1 MEYLTLNVSLQEL
14 DGRASYEA
22 VVRGPAG
29 DGRARFELDFG
40 GQDLDAITAVVSRPR
55 SSRRRIETVQSA
67 QAREFG
73 SRLFELIFQGSARDA
88 LVTSMSSALG
98 ADERGL
104 RVMFDLEG
112 APALRNVP
120 WELLWDKPDFI
131 SISAYTPVLRYV
143 TPSLR
148 RPPIVVRSPLRIL
161 GMVSSPGDV
170 EALNVEDEK
179 EQLTNACQHLKD
191 RGLLEI
197 EWVAE
202 ANLSGLLE
210 ALKSGTKFH
219 IFHYMGHGDF
229 DEQNEDGVLL
239 FEGPAGRSQRVPG
252 ARLGTILRDHHTLR
266 LAVINACEGA
276 RTANDSSG
284 VASSLME
291 YGLPAVIAMQFE
303 ISDVAAIS
311 FARCFYGSLARG
323 NAIDTALADAR
334 LGMFADEHALEWATP
349 VMFTSVDDGQLF
361 TLQSDVGIREERDR
375 EEREQRER
383 EAREREEQAQRER
396 EERERHGREAREREV
411 REQRERAEHER
422 AERERV
428 DRERREREPPPPPPP
443 AYAGFS
449 ARARAAAIDG
459 FVALIVVSLV
469 GAIAEGGH
477 EANQSFPVVLGLVA
491 GLLYYVALE
500 GRWGRTLGKRLCG
513 LRVVDAESGEP
524 IGYGRALI
532 RTFGLYLSWA
542 TVLLAFLTMLNDPKK
557 QCWYDKR
564 TRAVVVLT
572 K

>member
-1 MEYLTLNVSLQEL
+1 M
-14 DGRASYEA
+14 
-22 VVRGPAG
+22 
-29 DGRARFELDFG
+29 
-40 GQDLDAITAVVSRPR
+40 
-55 SSRRRIETVQSA
+55 
-67 QAREFG
+67 
-73 SRLFELIFQGSARDA
+73 
-88 LVTSMSSALG
+88 
-98 ADERGL
+98 GL
-104 RVMFDLEG
+104 RAVLPS

-148 RPPIVVRSPLRIL
+148 RPPVAVRSPLRIL

-179 EQLTNACQHLKD
+179 QQLANACQHLKD

-334 LGMFADEHALEWATP
+334 LGMFADNHALEWATP

-361 TLQSDVGIREERDR
+361 ALQGDVGIREERDR

-383 EAREREEQAQRER
+383 EAREREAREQRERTERERGER
-396 EERERHGREAREREV
+396 EERERLERERE
-411 REQRERAEHER
+411 REKREHEQPL
-422 AERERV
+422 
-428 DRERREREPPPPPPP
+428 PPPPPV
-443 AYAGFS
+443 YAGFL
-449 ARARAAAIDG
+449 RRFWAAIVDG
-459 FVALIVVSLV
+459 FLALLIL
-469 GAIAEGGH
+469 GAIGAIVEEGH
-477 EANQSFPVVLGLVA
+477 EANQGLAVVLALIGA
-491 GLLYYVALE
+491 SSYYIASE
-500 GRWGRTLGKRLCG
+500 GRRGQTLGKRLLG
-513 LRVVDAESGEP
+513 LRVVDAESGKP

-532 RTFGLYLSWA
+532 RNLGRYVSSIALGAGYW
-542 TVLLAFLTMLNDPKK
+542 TMINDPMKR
-557 QCWYDKR
+557 CWHDKLAR
-564 TRAVVVLT
+564 TVVVST
-572 K
+572 RKM

>member
-1 MEYLTLNVSLQEL
+1 M
-14 DGRASYEA
+14 
-22 VVRGPAG
+22 
-29 DGRARFELDFG
+29 
-40 GQDLDAITAVVSRPR
+40 
-55 SSRRRIETVQSA
+55 QSA

-73 SRLFELIFQGSARDA
+73 SRLFKLLFQGSARDA
-88 LVTSMSSALG
+88 LVTSMSSALST
-98 ADERGL
+98 DERGL

-148 RPPIVVRSPLRIL
+148 RPPVAMHSPLRIL

-197 EWVAE
+197 EWVGE

-210 ALKSGTKFH
+210 ALKRGTKFH

-239 FEGPAGRSQRVPG
+239 FEGAAGRSQRVPG

-361 TLQSDVGIREERDR
+361 ALQSDIGIRVERDR
-375 EEREQRER
+375 EEQKQRER
-383 EAREREEQAQRER
+383 EARELEEQAQDERAEREKRER
-396 EERERHGREAREREV
+396 GEREK
-411 REQRERAEHER
+411 RERAERERREREKHER
-422 AERERV
+422 AERERAE
-428 DRERREREPPPPPPP
+428 REEREREKREGEQPAPSPPRR
-443 AYAGFS
+443 YAGFLP
-449 ARARAAAIDG
+449 RFWAAIVDG
-459 FVALIVVSLV
+459 FLSLFIL
-469 GAIAEGGH
+469 GAIGAIVEEGR
-477 EANQSFPVVLGLVA
+477 EANQGLAVVLALIGA
-491 GLLYYVALE
+491 SSYYIISE
-500 GRWGRTLGKRLCG
+500 GRMGQTLGKRLIG
-513 LRVVDAESGEP
+513 LRVLDADSGRP
-524 IGYGRALI
+524 IGYRRALI
-532 RTFGLYLSWA
+532 RTLGRYVSSIALGAGYW
-542 TVLLAFLTMLNDPKK
+542 TMINDPMKR
-557 QCWYDKR
+557 CWHDKLTR
-564 TRAVVVLT
+564 TVVVST
-572 K
+572 RKM